1 MNIGDTMKAWSGLP
15 LWARILIAMVLGIVL
30 GFGLRPD
37 GFLAGVVDTE
47 AWTAGL
53 KLVGDAFVRLIR
65 MLAVPLI
72 FVSVSAAVVSIGDM
86 SRLGKSGARI
96 AALYIPSG
104 LLAACLGVALALLIQ
119 PGAGV
124 EAPSGLVPPVPKP
137 PPTGADIVAMFI
149 PGNPVKALAE
159 GEMLGVIVFALLL
172 GIGILGAR
180 EVAKPVAD
188 VLDGAAHALTKLVTY
203 IMELAPIGAFA
214 LMAWAVALMGA
225 DALVKLAALI
235 GTVYLG
241 CFIYGGLVYGAFIKF
256 GLGLPVLPFYKG
268 MSEAMAVAY
277 STSSSNASLP
287 VTMRCMIERLGI
299 SRRMSAFVASLG
311 ATVNMDGT
319 AMYMCV
325 VTIFGAQLFGINL
338 DGGQLVGIVIASSLG
353 AIGAAGIPG
362 GSIVFIPLV
371 LGIAGVPIEVIAIIL
386 GADRIMDMMRTVVNV
401 LGDSAAAVAVA
412 KWEGELDIE
421 GYKTNILPPESQAKA
436 L

>member
-1 MNIGDTMKAWSGLP
+1 MAWFFGLP
-15 LWARILIAMVLGIVL
+15 LWARILIAMALGVGL
-30 GFGLRPD
+30 GFLLRPGSPLD
-37 GFLAGVVDTE
+37 GPLDISAV
-47 AWTAGL
+47 TAGL
-53 KLVGDAFVRLIR
+53 KVLGDAFVRLIR

-72 FVSVSAAVVSIGDM
+72 FVSVAASVVSIGDL
-86 SRLGKSGARI
+86 SRLGKSGARV

-104 LLAACLGVALALLIQ
+104 LLAAFLGVALALALQ

-124 EAPSGLVPPVPKP
+124 EAPAGIVPPEVKP
-137 PPTGADIVAMFI
+137 PPSGADIVNMFI
-149 PGNPVKALAE
+149 PGNPVKALAD
-159 GEMLGVIVFALLL
+159 GEMLAVIVFALLL

-180 EVAKPVAD
+180 EAAKPVGD
-188 VLDGAAHALTKLVTY
+188 VLEGAAHALTKLVGY

-241 CFIYGGLVYGAFIKF
+241 CFIYGVVVYGGFLKF
-256 GLGLPVLPFYKG
+256 GLGLPVLPFYRG
-268 MSEAMAVAY
+268 MTEAMAVAY
-277 STSSSNASLP
+277 STSSSNATLP
-287 VTMRCMIERLGI
+287 VTMRCMVEKLGI

-319 AMYMCV
+319 AMYMV
-325 VTIFGAQLFGINL
+325 IVTIFGAQLFGVELGPPQII
-338 DGGQLVGIVIASSLG
+338 GIVIASSLG

-371 LGIAGVPIEVIAIIL
+371 LGIAGVPMEVIAIIL

-401 LGDSAAAVAVA
+401 LGDAAAAVAVA
-412 KWEGELDIE
+412 HWEGELDRDHYINN
-421 GYKTNILPPESQAKA
+421 TAPQDTPAA
-436 L
+436 A

>member
-1 MNIGDTMKAWSGLP
+1 MAWFFGLP
-15 LWARILIAMVLGIVL
+15 LWARIFIAMALGVGL
-30 GFGLRPD
+30 GFLLRPGSPLD
-37 GFLAGVVDTE
+37 GPVDIAGV
-47 AWTAGL
+47 TAGL
-53 KLVGDAFVRLIR
+53 KLMGDAFVRLIR

-72 FVSVSAAVVSIGDM
+72 FVSVAASVVSIGDL
-86 SRLGKSGARI
+86 SRLGKSGARV

-104 LLAACLGVALALLIQ
+104 LLAACLGVVLALVLQ
-119 PGAGV
+119 PGSGV
-124 EAPSGLVPPVPKP
+124 EAPVGIVAPEAKP
-137 PPTGADIVAMFI
+137 APTGADIVNMFI
-149 PGNPVKALAE
+149 PGNPVKALAD
-159 GEMLGVIVFALLL
+159 GEMLAVIVFALLL

-180 EVAKPVAD
+180 EAAKPVGD
-188 VLDGAAHALTKLVTY
+188 VLEAASHALTKLVGY
-203 IMELAPIGAFA
+203 IMELAPLGAFA

-241 CFIYGGLVYGAFIKF
+241 CFIYGVVVYGGFLKF

-277 STSSSNASLP
+277 STSSSNATLP
-287 VTMRCMIERLGI
+287 VTMKCMVERLGI

-319 AMYMCV
+319 AMYMV
-325 VTIFGAQLFGINL
+325 IVTIFGAQLFGVELGAPQII
-338 DGGQLVGIVIASSLG
+338 GIVIASSLG

-371 LGIAGVPIEVIAIIL
+371 LGIAGVPLEVIAIIL

-401 LGDSAAAVAVA
+401 LGDAAAAVAVA
-412 KWEGELDIE
+412 HWEGELDRDH
-421 GYKTNILPPESQAKA
+421 YLNNTAPEESVG
-436 L
+436 

>member
-1 MNIGDTMKAWSGLP
+1 MTFLFQKP
-15 LWARILIAMVLGIVL
+15 LWLRILVSMVLGVIL
-30 GFGLRPD
+30 GFGIRPD
-37 GFLAGVVDTE
+37 GFLDGFIDGE
-47 AWTAGL
+47 AWSAAL
-53 KLVGDAFVRLIR
+53 KLIGDAFIRLIR
-65 MLAVPLI
+65 MLSVPLI
-72 FVSVSAAVVSIGDM
+72 FVSVAAAVVSIGDL

-104 LLAACLGVALALLIQ
+104 LLAACLGVGLAMLVQ
-119 PGAGV
+119 PGAGI
-124 EAPSGLVPPVPKP
+124 EAPAGLSAPPLKP
-137 PPTGADIVAMFI
+137 PPTGSDVLAMFI
-149 PGNPVKALAE
+149 PANPVKALAE
-159 GEMLGVIVFALLL
+159 GDMLSVIVFAILL
-172 GIGILGAR
+172 GIGVLGAR
-180 EVAKPVAD
+180 EAAKPVAD

-241 CFIYGGLVYGAFIKF
+241 CFIYSLVVYGGFIKF
-256 GLGLPVLPFYKG
+256 VLGLPVLPFFKG

-277 STSSSNASLP
+277 STSSSNATLP
-287 VTMRCMIERLGI
+287 VTMRCMIEKLGI
-299 SRRMSAFVASLG
+299 SRRMSAFVSSMG

-319 AMYMCV
+319 AMYICI
-325 VTIFGAQLFGINL
+325 VTIFGAQLFGVSL
-338 DGGQLVGIVIASSLG
+338 DNGQLAGIVIAASLG

-371 LGIAGVPIEVIAIIL
+371 LGVAGVPVEVIAIIL

-412 KWEGELDIE
+412 KWEGEFDIE
-421 GYKTNILPPESQAKA
+421 AYKGNQVSGVRPA
-436 L
+436 

>member
-1 MNIGDTMKAWSGLP
+1 MITILKKAP
-15 LWARILIAMVLGIVL
+15 LWAKIFLAMALGIIL
-30 GFGLRPD
+30 GFGIRPD
-37 GFLAGVVDTE
+37 GFLAGVVDTK
-47 AWTAGL
+47 AWSDAL
-53 KLVGDAFVRLIR
+53 KLTGDTFIRLIR

-72 FVSVSAAVVSIGDM
+72 FVSVAAAVVSIGDM
-86 SRLGKSGARI
+86 SRLGRSGARI
-96 AALYIPSG
+96 AALYVPSG
-104 LLAACLGVALALLIQ
+104 LLAACLGVLLATLIA

-124 EAPSGLVPPVPKP
+124 VAPETIISPIAKP
-137 PPTGADIVAMFI
+137 PPTGNDIVAMFI
-149 PGNPVKALAE
+149 PANPVKSLAE
-159 GEMLGVIVFALLL
+159 GEMLAIITFALLF
-172 GIGILGAR
+172 GVGILGAR
-180 EVAKPVAD
+180 QAAQPVAD
-188 VLDGAAHALTKLVTY
+188 VLEGAAYALTKLVEY

-241 CFIYGGLVYGAFIKF
+241 CAIYALIVYGGFIKF
-256 GLGLPVLPFYKG
+256 GLGLPLLPFYKG

-277 STSSSNASLP
+277 STSSSSATLP

-319 AMYMCV
+319 AMYMCI
-325 VTIFGAQLFGINL
+325 VTIFGAQLFGVDL
-338 DGGQLVGIVIASSLG
+338 STGQIVGIIIASSLG

-371 LGIAGVPIEVIAIIL
+371 LGVAGVPLEVIAIIL

-401 LGDSAAAVAVA
+401 LGDSAAGLAVA
-412 KWEGELDIE
+412 KWEGELDKE
-421 GYKTNILPPESQAKA
+421 RYKTNQPEIAP
-436 L
+436 

>member
-1 MNIGDTMKAWSGLP
+1 MTALFQQP
-15 LWARILIAMVLGIVL
+15 LWVRILLGMVLGVIL
-30 GFGLRPD
+30 GFGIRTD
-37 GFLAGVVDTE
+37 GFLDGLFDGE
-47 AWTAGL
+47 AWSAAL
-53 KLVGDAFVRLIR
+53 KLIGDAFIRLIR
-65 MLAVPLI
+65 MLSVPLI
-72 FVSVSAAVVSIGDM
+72 FVSVAAAVVSIGDL

-104 LLAACLGVALALLIQ
+104 LLAACLGVGLAMLLQ
-119 PGAGV
+119 PGAGI
-124 EAPSGLVPPVPKP
+124 EAPAGLSAPPVKP
-137 PPTGADIVAMFI
+137 PPTGADILAMFI
-149 PGNPVKALAE
+149 PANPVKALAD
-159 GEMLGVIVFALLL
+159 GDMVSVIVFAILL
-172 GIGILGAR
+172 GIGVLGAR
-180 EVAKPVAD
+180 EAAKPVAD

-203 IMELAPIGAFA
+203 VMELAPIGAFA

-241 CFIYGGLVYGAFIKF
+241 CFIYGFVVYGGFIKF
-256 GLGLPVLPFYKG
+256 VLGLPLLPFFKG

-277 STSSSNASLP
+277 STSSSNATLP
-287 VTMRCMIERLGI
+287 VTMRCMIEKLGI
-299 SRRMSAFVASLG
+299 SRRMSAFVSSMG

-319 AMYMCV
+319 AMYICI
-325 VTIFGAQLFGINL
+325 VTIFGAQLFGIPL
-338 DGGQLVGIVIASSLG
+338 DNGQLIGIVIAASLG

-412 KWEGELDIE
+412 KWEGELDVE
-421 GYKTNILPPESQAKA
+421 AYKGNHLPEARSA
-436 L
+436 